1 MTLNQTLESR
11 LIEKVRQLSREQ
23 IEQVEQ
29 FIDGLNAEK
38 SDQSLSLAATK
49 LSESAFNKV
58 WDNSEDDI
66 YNELSIC
73 G

>member
-58 WDNSEDDI
+58 WDNPEDDI
-66 YNELSIC
+66 YDKL
-73 G
+73 

>member
-29 FIDGLNAEK
+29 IIDGLNAEK

-58 WDNSEDDI
+58 WDNPEDDI
-66 YNELSIC
+66 YDEL
-73 G
+73 

>member
-58 WDNSEDDI
+58 WYNPEDDI
-66 YNELSIC
+66 YDEL
-73 G
+73 

>member
-11 LIEKVRQLSREQ
+11 IIEKVRQLSREQ

-29 FIDGLNAEK
+29 FIDGLSAEK
-38 SDQSLSLAATK
+38 SDKSLSLAATK

-58 WDNSEDDI
+58 WDNPEDDI
-66 YNELSIC
+66 YQKL
-73 G
+73 

>member
-58 WDNSEDDI
+58 WDNPEDDI
-66 YNELSIC
+66 YDEL
-73 G
+73 